1 MGRLKKRHNWRA
13 RQGAEIKIDNTDTEG
28 IQIELK
34 DREAVSGID
43 ACNALVLPSQKRKVK
58 KVEKSKLPQQKPLSK
73 KQKKLL
79 QRKIEQK
86 EKKAK
91 RADLLDSLSHVQVP
105 SEELKLLQST
115 QTIHGKLTKRP
126 HPDTDTSAMGSCK
139 VNSISGSKKKK
150 MAEEV
155 EEKSESS
162 SSDSDL
168 ESDDETEICIENSK
182 ETKNVH
188 DTSSFEGE
196 QVKKAGSDSVECDG
210 KTAEE
215 CDTEEKGS
223 DVETSAQRK
232 KSQKAQSTGRRER
245 KDSTPA
251 VYVPVERRPDIQESR
266 LQLPI
271 LAEEQVLMEAIR
283 ENPVVVVCGETGSGK
298 TTQIPQ
304 FLYEAGYG
312 RDAMIGIT
320 EPRRVAA
327 VSMSHRVADEM
338 NLSRRTVSYQIRYEG
353 NVTPETKVKFM
364 TDGVLLKEMQKDL
377 LLSKYSV
384 LVIDEAHERS
394 VYTDILIGLLSRVV
408 PLRTKKGNPLK
419 LVIMSA
425 TLRVE
430 DFTQNQRLFKIPP
443 PVIKVDTRQFPVTV
457 HFNKRTPGE
466 EYLQE
471 TYRKVCKIHH
481 MLPAGGILVFLTGQA
496 EVHALC
502 RKLQRSFPTASGA
515 LVKKT
520 AESKETKKSKNEAK
534 LPKID
539 LDNYTM
545 EGEEDQADDG
555 ILEEDI
561 DLETH
566 IVGVDD
572 DDDDMDDSAATP
584 TSDADLPMHV
594 LPLYSLLPPD
604 RQQQVFLPP
613 PQGSRLVVVA
623 TNVAET
629 SLTIP
634 HIKYVVD
641 TGKVKKRFY
650 DKVTGAS
657 AFQVTWVSKASAD
670 QRAGRAGRTEPG
682 HCYRLYSSAVFADFQ
697 TFSPPEIA
705 RRPVE
710 DLVLQMK
717 DMSIDKVVNFPFP
730 TPPDVEAVKAAEQL
744 LVQLGALQHTA
755 KPKNPKAA
763 QSPMVTP
770 LGRAMARFPVSPRF
784 SKMLAL
790 GEQHGLLPYVISI
803 VAALTVQEIFV
814 LSGTPAGGPEEQA
827 GVKHAHSRIAQLKK
841 TWAGQ
846 GQSLLLGDMM
856 VLLRAVGAC
865 EFAGCTRKFCEENGL
880 RYKAMTEIRSLR
892 ALLTNAINTVCP
904 GAKVYVDPN
913 MRPPTELQA
922 KLLRQIV
929 LSGLGDRIARRVPA
943 DQISDKSHKF
953 AYQSTS
959 MEEYVFIHPS
969 SVLTKTRPEYV
980 IFHEIIETGK
990 PYMHCVAA
998 VEQEWIPLLVPNL
1011 CTFSEPVKD
1020 LPPTFD
1026 NDTGRV
1032 KCHRTSTFSKLGWQM
1047 PSVAGDYPDGLD
1059 RYKWFAKFLL
1069 EGAVFPEL
1077 EKMTPLLL
1085 SPPAIMV
1092 KPWANLQPRTQTLLK
1107 ALVSS
1112 GADSRDSL
1120 QKAWEKNNKFLLSA
1134 FAEWVPQSIYPDLTE
1149 MWPPV

>member
-1 MGRLKKRHNWRA
+1 MGRLKRRHNWKA
-13 RQGAEIKIDNTDTEG
+13 RQGVGITIDNAGTED
-28 IQIELK
+28 IKLELQDK
-34 DREAVSGID
+34 EEVSGID

-58 KVEKSKLPQQKPLSK
+58 KVEKSNKPQQKPLSK

-91 RADLLDSLSHVQVP
+91 RADLLESLSQVQVH

-126 HPDTDTSAMGSCK
+126 HPYPATSATGSCK
-139 VNSISGSKKKK
+139 VNSISGSKKRK
-150 MAEEV
+150 MTEEV
-155 EEKSESS
+155 ETESESE

-168 ESDDETEICIENSK
+168 DDNNETEICNKNREEITSIER
-182 ETKNVH
+182 
-188 DTSSFEGE
+188 E
-196 QVKKAGSDSVECDG
+196 QVEKEDSDIVKYDE

-215 CDTEEKGS
+215 CYTGKKGS
-223 DVETSAQRK
+223 DDVANTQRK
-232 KSQKAQSTGRRER
+232 KDEKAQSTGKRER
-245 KDSTPA
+245 RDSTPA

-271 LAEEQVLMEAIR
+271 LAEEQVLMEAIKD
-283 ENPVVVVCGETGSGK
+283 NPVVVVCGETGSGK

-327 VSMSHRVADEM
+327 VSMSQRVAEEM
-338 NLSRRTVSYQIRYEG
+338 NLSQRTVSYQIRYEG

-425 TLRVE
+425 TLRIE
-430 DFTQNQRLFKIPP
+430 DFTHNQRLFKISP
-443 PVIKVDTRQFPVTV
+443 PVIKVNARQFPVTV
-457 HFNKRTPGE
+457 HFNKQTPG

-471 TYRKVCKIHH
+471 AYKKVCKIHR

-502 RKLQRSFPTASGA
+502 RKLQRSFPSVGDAK
-515 LVKKT
+515 VKKT
-520 AESKETKKSKNEAK
+520 AESKETKKSKKEQK
-534 LPKID
+534 LLKID
-539 LDNYTM
+539 LDNYTI
-545 EGEEDQADDG
+545 EGDEDQADDG
-555 ILEEDI
+555 ILEDDI
-561 DLETH
+561 DLEAH

-572 DDDDMDDSAATP
+572 EDDMDDNGDMP
-584 TSDADLPMHV
+584 TSDADLPIHV

-604 RQQQVFLPP
+604 RQQRVFLPP
-613 PQGSRLVVVA
+613 PAGSRLVVVA

-682 HCYRLYSSAVFADFQ
+682 HCYRLYSSAVFSDFQ

-730 TPPDVEAVKAAEQL
+730 TPPDVEAVHAAEQL

-755 KPKNPKAA
+755 KPKDPKAA
-763 QSPMVTP
+763 PSPVITP

-803 VAALTVQEIFV
+803 VAALTVQEIF
-814 LSGTPAGGPEEQA
+814 LSGGGPAGRAEEQQEQQEQ
-827 GVKHAHSRIAQLKK
+827 HAHSSIAQLKN

-846 GQSLLLGDMM
+846 GQSLLLGDIM

-865 EFAGCTRKFCEENGL
+865 EFAGCTNKFCEDNGL

-892 ALLTNAINTVCP
+892 TLLTNAINTVCP
-904 GAKVYVDPN
+904 GAKVHIDPN

-922 KLLRQIV
+922 KLLRQIM
-929 LSGLGDRIARRVPA
+929 LSGLGDRIARRVPT

-980 IFHEIIETGK
+980 IFHEIIEARK

-998 VEQEWIPLLVPNL
+998 VEPEWIPLLVPNL
-1011 CTFSEPVKD
+1011 CTFSEPVQD
-1020 LPPTFD
+1020 VPPTYD
-1026 NDTGRV
+1026 SDTGRV
-1032 KCHRTSTFSKLGWQM
+1032 RCHRTSTFSRLGWQM
-1047 PSVAGDYPDGLD
+1047 PSVEGDYPEGLD

-1077 EKMTPLLL
+1077 KRMTPLLL

-1112 GADSRDSL
+1112 EADNRDSL

-1134 FAEWVPQSIYPDLTE
+1134 FAEWVPQSILPNLTE

>member
-1 MGRLKKRHNWRA
+1 MGRLKKRHNWKA
-13 RQGAEIKIDNTDTEG
+13 RQGADIKIDNTETEG
-28 IQIELK
+28 IQIELQDK
-34 DREAVSGID
+34 EEVSGID

-58 KVEKSKLPQQKPLSK
+58 NVEKSKQPQQKPLSK

-91 RADLLDSLSHVQVP
+91 RADLLESLSQVQVP
-105 SEELKLLQST
+105 AEELKLLQST

-126 HPDTDTSAMGSCK
+126 HPDPDTSATGSCK
-139 VNSISGSKKKK
+139 VNSISGSKKRK
-150 MAEEV
+150 MTEEAEE
-155 EEKSESS
+155 ESESESS

-168 ESDDETEICIENSK
+168 ESDNETEVENSE
-182 ETKNVH
+182 ETH
-188 DTSSFEGE
+188 TQDTTGMERE
-196 QVKKAGSDSVECDG
+196 QVKKTDSDTVKSDE
-210 KTAEE
+210 KTAGQ
-215 CDTEEKGS
+215 CDTEGKGNDEATDTQREKN
-223 DVETSAQRK
+223 
-232 KSQKAQSTGRRER
+232 QKAESTGKRER

-251 VYVPVERRPDIQESR
+251 VYVPVERRPEIQESR

-312 RDAMIGIT
+312 KDAMIGIT

-327 VSMSHRVADEM
+327 VSMSHRVAHEM
-338 NLSRRTVSYQIRYEG
+338 NLSQRTVSYQIRYEG

-408 PLRTKKGNPLK
+408 PLRTKKGKPLK

-457 HFNKRTPGE
+457 HFNKRTPGG

-471 TYRKVCKIHH
+471 TYRKVCKIHR

-502 RKLQRSFPTASGA
+502 RKLQRTFPSASGA
-515 LVKKT
+515 QVKNT
-520 AESKETKKSKNEAK
+520 TESKETKKTKKDQK
-534 LPKID
+534 LPQIN
-539 LDNYTM
+539 LDNYTI
-545 EGEEDQADDG
+545 EGDADQADDG

-561 DLETH
+561 DLDAH

-572 DDDDMDDSAATP
+572 EDDMDDSAATA
-584 TSDADLPMHV
+584 TSDAELPMHV

-604 RQQQVFLPP
+604 RQQRVFLPP
-613 PQGSRLVVVA
+613 PEGSRLVVIA

-682 HCYRLYSSAVFADFQ
+682 HCYRLYSSAVFSDFQ

-755 KPKNPKAA
+755 KPKNPKVTP
-763 QSPMVTP
+763 SPVVTP

-803 VAALTVQEIFV
+803 VAALTVQEVF
-814 LSGTPAGGPEEQA
+814 LPSSGPAVQTEEQPELKDA
-827 GVKHAHSRIAQLKK
+827 QRRVAQLKK

-846 GQSLLLGDMM
+846 GQSLLLGDIM

-865 EFAGCTRKFCEENGL
+865 EFAGCTKMFCEENGL

-922 KLLRQIV
+922 KLLRQIM

-943 DQISDKSHKF
+943 EQISDKAHRF

-969 SVLTKTRPEYV
+969 SVLLKTRPEYV

-998 VEQEWIPLLVPNL
+998 VEPEWVPLLVPNL
-1011 CTFSEPVKD
+1011 CTFSEPVQD
-1020 LPPTFD
+1020 TPPTYD
-1026 NDTGRV
+1026 KDTGRV
-1032 KCHRTSTFSKLGWQM
+1032 RCHRTSTFSKLGWQM
-1047 PSVAGDYPDGLD
+1047 PSVEGDYPEGLE

-1069 EGAVFPEL
+1069 EGAVFPRL
-1077 EKMTPLLL
+1077 KKLTPLLL

-1107 ALVSS
+1107 ALVSE
-1112 GADSRDSL
+1112 GADNKDSL
-1120 QKAWEKNNKFLLSA
+1120 QQAWQKNNKFLLSV
-1134 FAEWVPQSIYPDLTE
+1134 FTEWVPQSISTDLTE